1 MNTPTSSCRFSVF
14 TDGGARGNPGPAAV
28 GVVIQDSH
36 QKTLFETSRFI
47 GSTTNNVAEYT
58 ALICALEWF
67 DSQNYPPPLSVC
79 FYLDSQL
86 VVRQLSGVYKIK
98 NPTLIQLAHTI
109 KTKLS
114 QLNINP
120 TFHHIPRAQNS
131 RADQLLN
138 QALDSSI

>member
-1 MNTPTSSCRFSVF
+1 MNSPTSSCQFSVF

-28 GVVIQDSH
+28 GVVIQDSQ
-36 QKTLFETSRFI
+36 QKTLFETSRYI

-67 DSQNYPPPLSVC
+67 DSQNFPSPFSVC

-86 VVRQLSGVYKIK
+86 VVRQLSGVYQIK
-98 NPTLIQLAHTI
+98 NSTLIKLALTI
-109 KTKLS
+109 KTKLA

-120 TFHHIPRAQNS
+120 TFKHIPRAQNF